1 MNFDQQ
7 IQQWILADNEIQ
19 LLNEKI
25 KLVRDRKTKL
35 SQQILYHSKEKKLDS
50 FKMGSERL
58 KFTTTNVYQPI
69 TLKYLDT
76 CLKNIIKN
84 EDQVSKI
91 IDYIKSKR
99 DVKSMFEIKRLDDK

>member
-1 MNFDQQ
+1 MNFEQQ
-7 IQQWILADNEIQ
+7 IQHWIIMDKEQ
-19 LLNEKI
+19 HLLNEKI
-25 KLVRDRKTKL
+25 KQLRDRKTKL
-35 SQQILYHSKEKKLDS
+35 SQQILYYAREKNIDS
-50 FKMGSERL
+50 FKLGSEKI
-58 KFTTTNVYQPI
+58 KFAISNVYQPI

-99 DVKSMFEIKRLDDK
+99 DVKTSFEIKRLDDK